1 MKLHG
6 DAESDATHILTEQQ
20 YELAYGQPPA
30 FDFQKP
36 LPKALRQ
43 IYISQSLLFL
53 GCGLE
58 QDWTMD
64 LFKAAK
70 ESDAYQV
77 PNHYAIVEEPST
89 AAGRQ
94 QKEAQLLG
102 SVNV

>member
-1 MKLHG
+1 MVRGDRCLLKLHG

-20 YELAYGQPPA
+20 YESAYGSSPA
-30 FDFQKP
+30 FNFQKP

-53 GCGLE
+53 GCGLD

-77 PNHYAIVEEPST
+77 PNHYAVVEAPDLALEM
-89 AAGRQ
+89 
-94 QKEAQLLG
+94 
-102 SVNV
+102 